1 MVVQGFQPRGFT
13 TGEGTGV
20 EVALGCSDSPVQ
32 PSPFW
37 EHQGETVGE
46 VETAERVPT
55 LSSVVVFDGTLG
67 DGGQGGDPLDWGVDG
82 LENEGAL

>member
-1 MVVQGFQPRGFT
+1 MVVQGCQPRGFT

-20 EVALGCSDSPVQ
+20 EVALGCSDSLVQ
-32 PSPFW
+32 PPPFW

-46 VETAERVPT
+46 GETAERVLT
-55 LSSVVVFDGTLG
+55 LSSIVVFDDTLG
-67 DGGQGGDPLDWGVDG
+67 DGGQREDPLDLGVDG